1 MPNAFAYL
9 MLLAW
14 PVIVIAMFRQMPAE
28 RALIWSI
35 LGGYMLLPPVAALD
49 PPLLPALDKHAIP
62 ALSAFACL
70 LASGHKIRLLPA
82 TKPGKILLLILLL
95 SPIGTVLT
103 NSDPVLFAIGGL
115 PGLTWRDIPSSAAYQ
130 FMMVLPFLLAREIL
144 ATPAA
149 QRELLRALMIAGL
162 IYSIPMLY
170 EMRMSPQLNTKIYG
184 FFQHGFDQTI
194 RFGGFRPIVFMQ
206 HGLWVAFFALS
217 ALAAAA
223 ALWRFAAPEQRMRYI
238 AATLYLGVI
247 LLFCRSLG
255 PLVLAAALVPLVFF
269 ASQRMQLRVAA
280 LLALIVLCYPI
291 LRSAE
296 LVPVEMML
304 EQAQRIDGHREGSLK
319 FRFDHEAALLEH
331 ARQRPYFGWGAWDR
345 NLVHDYES
353 GRRLSVSDGRWVIV
367 IGIGGWF
374 AYIAEFGLLQLA
386 LLMLM
391 RSAGQD
397 ALRAQAPYLG
407 ALSLILAFNLV
418 DLIPNAT
425 LTSLTW
431 MISGA
436 LLGYAEALRAGTL
449 PAPQQANR
457 KIPVATIITARPRGR
472 IRL

>member
-14 PVIVIAMFRQMPAE
+14 PVIVIAMFRRMPTE

-35 LGGYMLLPPVAALD
+35 LGGYMALPPVAALD
-49 PPLLPALDKHAIP
+49 LPALPSFDKHTIP
-62 ALSAFACL
+62 VLSAFVCL
-70 LASGHKIRLLPA
+70 LATGHKIRLLPA
-82 TKPGKILLLILLL
+82 TKLGKVLLLTLIL
-95 SPIGTVLT
+95 SSIGTVLT
-103 NSDPVLFAIGGL
+103 NRDPVLFAIGGL

-130 FMMVLPFLLAREIL
+130 FMTVLPLLLAREML
-144 ATPAA
+144 ATSAA
-149 QRELLRALMIAGL
+149 QRELVRALMIAGL

-223 ALWRFAAPEQRMRYI
+223 ASWRFSEPEQRTRYI

-247 LLFCRSLG
+247 LVFCRSLG

-280 LLALIVLCYPI
+280 ILALIVLCYPV

-296 LVPVEMML
+296 LVPVETML
-304 EQAQRIDGHREGSLK
+304 EQAHRIDGHREGSLQY
-319 FRFDHEAALLEH
+319 RFDQEAALLEH
-331 ARQRPYFGWGAWDR
+331 ASERPYFGWGAWDR
-345 NLVHDYES
+345 NMIHDYET
-353 GRRLSVSDGRWVIV
+353 GRRISVSDGRWVIT

-386 LLMLM
+386 LLMLV
-391 RSAGQD
+391 RSVGQE
-397 ALRAQAPYLG
+397 ALKAQTPYLG

-436 LLGYAEALRAGTL
+436 LLGYAEALRTQSV
-449 PAPQQANR
+449 PVVQPTVQ

-472 IRL
+472 VGL